1 MALDFVIVYTFI
13 HLCIHCLGHLSL
25 LHDTGY
31 GNNFSYITPK
41 AQATRARIEKQGY
54 VKLKNFCSAK
64 EELNE

>member
-1 MALDFVIVYTFI
+1 
-13 HLCIHCLGHLSL
+13 LGHLSL